1 VKARRHRCS
10 VRGLLRHGER
20 GKEAG
25 RGAVKL
31 GGLLAFYR
39 GPREHRGGVAG
50 EFNAGVN
57 GFNAIE
63 DGGGF
68 KMRFKGGK
76 MKARW

>member
-1 VKARRHRCS
+1 VGVLS
-10 VRGLLRHGER
+10 
-20 GKEAG
+20 
-25 RGAVKL
+25 
-31 GGLLAFYR
+31 FYR
-39 GPREHRGGVAG
+39 GPREHRGGVDG

-68 KMRFKGGK
+68 ERGFKGGE

>member
-1 VKARRHRCS
+1 VAR
-10 VRGLLRHGER
+10 
-20 GKEAG
+20 
-25 RGAVKL
+25 
-31 GGLLAFYR
+31 
-39 GPREHRGGVAG
+39 

-68 KMRFKGGK
+68 KGGE